1 MSLVSP
7 DLWSSWW
14 PIDTEHKTHLHERS
28 MRQACQALGR
38 FVLCGGPSG
47 LRSLTVALLSLRTA
61 YLPLHPSPLPRTF
74 DAFSTFY
81 LNSSGLIC
89 RHHLDKVSVGPGLGG
104 VEGRTSLCSS
114 PASINL
120 SPQLMPSHSP
130 STPVKKLLV
139 GALVA
144 LGLSEPEPSLHLC
157 SKA

>member
-1 MSLVSP
+1 M
-7 DLWSSWW
+7 
-14 PIDTEHKTHLHERS
+14 
-28 MRQACQALGR
+28 LGPGKICVVWR
-38 FVLCGGPSG
+38 AFG
-47 LRSLTVALLSLRTA
+47 LTVA
-61 YLPLHPSPLPRTF
+61 YLPLHDASPLPRTF

-89 RHHLDKVSVGPGLGG
+89 RHHLDK
-104 VEGRTSLCSS
+104 
-114 PASINL
+114 
-120 SPQLMPSHSP
+120 LMPSHSP